1 MSEFKTLLAVGD
13 IMNKEIVSIAESETV
28 QIAAARMAAE
38 NISSLLLVNGKDEPS
53 GIVTEQDIVRRA
65 VATGMDITIN
75 PISMVM
81 SKEIVRIA
89 ADESVFEAR
98 NLMKEK
104 NLNHLV
110 VVKNEKP
117 VGILTT
123 SHLLGG

>member
-1 MSEFKTLLAVGD
+1 MGEFKTLLAVGD
-13 IMNKEIVSIAESETV
+13 IMNKEIVSLADSETV
-28 QIAAARMAAE
+28 QVAAAQMAAK
-38 NISSLLLVNGKDEPS
+38 NISSLLLVNGKAEPS

-65 VATGMDITIN
+65 VATGMDITNN

-81 SKEIVRIA
+81 SKEIVQIA

-98 NLMKEK
+98 NIMKGK

-110 VVKNEKP
+110 VVKDEKP

-123 SHLLGG
+123 SHILGG

>member
-13 IMNKEIVSIAESETV
+13 IMNKEIVSLSDSETV
-28 QIAAARMAAE
+28 QAAAVQMAAK
-38 NISSLLLVNGKDEPS
+38 NISSLLLVNGKNEPS
-53 GIVTEQDIVRRA
+53 GILTEQDIVRRA
-65 VATGMDITIN
+65 VATGMDITNN

-89 ADESVFEAR
+89 AGESVFEAR

-110 VVKNEKP
+110 VVKDEKP

-123 SHLLGG
+123 SHILGG

>member
-13 IMNKEIVSIAESETV
+13 IMNKEIVSLSDSETV
-28 QIAAARMAAE
+28 QTAAAQMAAK
-38 NISSLLLVNGKDEPS
+38 NISSLLLLDGKGEPS
-53 GIVTEQDIVRRA
+53 GILTEQDIVRRA
-65 VATGMDITIN
+65 VATGMDIANN

-104 NLNHLV
+104 SLNHLV
-110 VVKNEKP
+110 VVKDEKP